1 MEGTFNSKEQFEQV
15 LYKTVEK
22 AGETS
27 LGKFMSLV
35 SSEDKDKIRELY
47 GVEKIG
53 TKIVELLEAA
63 PEKYIFISKTD
74 SNKNNWI
81 FTLAGS
87 DSNRK
92 EISVE
97 KNNSKKEKNLPPW
110 IEKKQQKQAKLFAEI
125 ANAQP
130 SDKFSTKETFNNYI
144 ESIINEMESFSITT
158 IIEKYFT
165 LSERKTF
172 MDIFGSNIKIGA
184 EIKKIIDACKKFEI
198 KTKASPDFNTWVYQK
213 KKATERNNEWQH
225 NNSSTS
231 MEDNEKIIIS
241 DKSTAPSDINNTKGA
256 DKVLTNTIKI
266 SEETDDLPSSSDLSN
281 NGTVIQVDQ
290 SLKKMVLKDMVLIND
305 TFYISKFLVTQE
317 LYESVMGENPSS
329 FKDNPDPKEKQER
342 RPVET
347 VSYLEAIEFCNQ
359 LSEKCGF
366 ASCYKNGIYTSE
378 INGFRLPTENE
389 WNFVA
394 TAENKNSFIY
404 AGSNVPDGF
413 AWYKHNSK
421 TKTHEV
427 GKKNPVI
434 INDDGIYDMNGNVW
448 EWVMSDSNA
457 DKALFIGGSYEDS
470 EDYLELG
477 KTMNKELTDKNTK
490 NSKIGFRICVNSLK

>member
-1 MEGTFNSKEQFEQV
+1 MEGTFNSIEQFEQV

-47 GVEKIG
+47 GAEKIG

-92 EISVE
+92 EIR
-97 KNNSKKEKNLPPW
+97 KPLKIAKE
-110 IEKKQQKQAKLFAEI
+110 
-125 ANAQP
+125 
-130 SDKFSTKETFNNYI
+130 SDE
-144 ESIINEMESFSITT
+144 
-158 IIEKYFT
+158 
-165 LSERKTF
+165 LL
-172 MDIFGSNIKIGA
+172 D
-184 EIKKIIDACKKFEI
+184 D
-198 KTKASPDFNTWVYQK
+198 
-213 KKATERNNEWQH
+213 
-225 NNSSTS
+225 
-231 MEDNEKIIIS
+231 
-241 DKSTAPSDINNTKGA
+241 SDI
-256 DKVLTNTIKI
+256 
-266 SEETDDLPSSSDLSN
+266 LPSSEDEE
-281 NGTVIQVDQ
+281 IEFQVDEK
-290 SLKKMVLKDMVLIND
+290 LKKLVTKNMLPIND

-329 FKDNPDPKEKQER
+329 FKDNPDPNEKQER

-347 VSYLEAIEFCNQ
+347 VSYLEAIEFCNK

-366 ASCYKNGIYTSE
+366 ASCYKNGIHISE

-404 AGSNVPDGF
+404 AGSDVPDGF

-470 EDYLELG
+470 EDYLELR
-477 KTMNKELTDKNTK
+477 KPMNKELTDKNTK

>member
-1 MEGTFNSKEQFEQV
+1 MEGTFNSIEQFEQV

-63 PEKYIFISKTD
+63 PDKYIFISKTD
-74 SNKNNWI
+74 SNKNNWCFKI
-81 FTLAGS
+81 AGTK
-87 DSNRK
+87 NTQK
-92 EISVE
+92 ESKKDSVE
-97 KNNSKKEKNLPPW
+97 HINEEAVENKTTSKNLASNN
-110 IEKKQQKQAKLFAEI
+110 EKKTLKIAKE
-125 ANAQP
+125 
-130 SDKFSTKETFNNYI
+130 SDE
-144 ESIINEMESFSITT
+144 
-158 IIEKYFT
+158 
-165 LSERKTF
+165 LL
-172 MDIFGSNIKIGA
+172 D
-184 EIKKIIDACKKFEI
+184 D
-198 KTKASPDFNTWVYQK
+198 
-213 KKATERNNEWQH
+213 
-225 NNSSTS
+225 
-231 MEDNEKIIIS
+231 
-241 DKSTAPSDINNTKGA
+241 SDI
-256 DKVLTNTIKI
+256 
-266 SEETDDLPSSSDLSN
+266 LPSPEDEEIEL
-281 NGTVIQVDQ
+281 QVDEK
-290 SLKKMVLKDMVLIND
+290 LKKLMTKNMVLIND

-317 LYESVMGENPSS
+317 LYESVMRENPSS
-329 FKDNPDPKEKQER
+329 FKDDPDPKEKQER

-347 VSYLEAIEFCNQ
+347 VSYLEAIEFCKK

-366 ASCYKNGIYTSE
+366 ASCYKNGIYNPE
-378 INGFRLPTENE
+378 INGFRLPTESE

-477 KTMNKELTDKNTK
+477 KPMNKEYADKNTK

>member
-1 MEGTFNSKEQFEQV
+1 MEGTFNSIEQFEQV

-22 AGETS
+22 AGEIT
-27 LGKFMSLV
+27 LVKFMANFV
-35 SSEDKDKIRELY
+35 SSEDKNKIKELY
-47 GVEKIG
+47 GVEKTG
-53 TKIVELLEAA
+53 SKIIEILEDN
-63 PEKYIFISKTD
+63 PEKYYFTSRED
-74 SNKNNWI
+74 PNKNNWCFKI
-81 FTLAGS
+81 AETK
-87 DSNRK
+87 NTQK
-92 EISVE
+92 ESKKDSVE
-97 KNNSKKEKNLPPW
+97 HINEENKATGKNLISNKEKKTLK
-110 IEKKQQKQAKLFAEI
+110 IAKE
-125 ANAQP
+125 
-130 SDKFSTKETFNNYI
+130 SDE
-144 ESIINEMESFSITT
+144 
-158 IIEKYFT
+158 
-165 LSERKTF
+165 LL
-172 MDIFGSNIKIGA
+172 D
-184 EIKKIIDACKKFEI
+184 D
-198 KTKASPDFNTWVYQK
+198 
-213 KKATERNNEWQH
+213 
-225 NNSSTS
+225 
-231 MEDNEKIIIS
+231 
-241 DKSTAPSDINNTKGA
+241 SDI
-256 DKVLTNTIKI
+256 
-266 SEETDDLPSSSDLSN
+266 LPSSEDEEMEF
-281 NGTVIQVDQ
+281 QVDEK
-290 SLKKMVLKDMVLIND
+290 LKKLVTKNMVLIND

-347 VSYLEAIEFCNQ
+347 VSYLEAIEFCNK

-404 AGSNVPDGF
+404 AGSDVPDGF

-470 EDYLELG
+470 EDYLELR
-477 KTMNKELTDKNTK
+477 KPMNKELTDKNTK

>member
-1 MEGTFNSKEQFEQV
+1 MEGTFNSIEQFEQV

-22 AGETS
+22 AGEIS
-27 LGKFMSLV
+27 LVKFMANFV
-35 SSEDKDKIRELY
+35 SSEDKNKIKELY
-47 GVEKIG
+47 GVEKPG
-53 TKIVELLEAA
+53 SKIIEILEDN
-63 PEKYIFISKTD
+63 PEKYYFTSREAP
-74 SNKNNWI
+74 NKNNWFFKVLGTDNKSTPKI
-81 FTLAGS
+81 VKN
-87 DSNRK
+87 DS
-92 EISVE
+92 VQQ
-97 KNNSKKEKNLPPW
+97 KNEAADSKKEKKTLK
-110 IEKKQQKQAKLFAEI
+110 IAKE
-125 ANAQP
+125 
-130 SDKFSTKETFNNYI
+130 SDE
-144 ESIINEMESFSITT
+144 
-158 IIEKYFT
+158 
-165 LSERKTF
+165 LL
-172 MDIFGSNIKIGA
+172 D
-184 EIKKIIDACKKFEI
+184 D
-198 KTKASPDFNTWVYQK
+198 
-213 KKATERNNEWQH
+213 
-225 NNSSTS
+225 
-231 MEDNEKIIIS
+231 
-241 DKSTAPSDINNTKGA
+241 SDI
-256 DKVLTNTIKI
+256 
-266 SEETDDLPSSSDLSN
+266 LPSSEDEE
-281 NGTVIQVDQ
+281 IEFQVDEK
-290 SLKKMVLKDMVLIND
+290 LKKLVTKNMLLIND

-347 VSYLEAIEFCNQ
+347 VSYLEAIEFCNK

-404 AGSNVPDGF
+404 AGSDVPDGF

-470 EDYLELG
+470 EDYLELR
-477 KTMNKELTDKNTK
+477 KPMNKELTDKNTK

>member
-1 MEGTFNSKEQFEQV
+1 MEGTFNSIEQFEQV

-87 DSNRK
+87 DNNIK
-92 EISVE
+92 EMSAE
-97 KNNSKKEKNLPPW
+97 NNSKKGKKLPSW
-110 IEKKQQKQAKLFAEI
+110 IERKQQKQAKLFAEI

-130 SDKFSTKETFNNYI
+130 SDKFSTKETFKNYI
-144 ESIINEMESFSITT
+144 ETIINEMESFSITT

-184 EIKKIIDACKKFEI
+184 EIKKIIDACKVFEI

-213 KKATERNNEWQH
+213 REANEKEVVHQSLDIIQEKETVKKEVK
-225 NNSSTS
+225 
-231 MEDNEKIIIS
+231 DNEQDIKEIRKTLEIEKES
-241 DKSTAPSDINNTKGA
+241 DELLDDSDI
-256 DKVLTNTIKI
+256 
-266 SEETDDLPSSSDLSN
+266 LPSSEDEE
-281 NGTVIQVDQ
+281 IEFQVDEK
-290 SLKKMVLKDMVLIND
+290 LKKLVTKNMVLIND

-317 LYESVMGENPSS
+317 LYESVMGENPSF
-329 FKDNPDPKEKQER
+329 FKDNPDSKEKQER

-347 VSYLEAIEFCNQ
+347 ISYLEAIEFCKK

-366 ASCYKNGIYTSE
+366 ASCYKNGIYTPE
-378 INGFRLPTENE
+378 VNGFRLPTERE
-389 WNFVA
+389 WNYVA
-394 TAENKNSFIY
+394 TAENKNSYIY

-421 TKTHEV
+421 IMTHEV

-434 INDDGIYDMNGNVW
+434 INDNGIYDMNGNVW

-477 KTMNKELTDKNTK
+477 KPMNKELTDKNTK